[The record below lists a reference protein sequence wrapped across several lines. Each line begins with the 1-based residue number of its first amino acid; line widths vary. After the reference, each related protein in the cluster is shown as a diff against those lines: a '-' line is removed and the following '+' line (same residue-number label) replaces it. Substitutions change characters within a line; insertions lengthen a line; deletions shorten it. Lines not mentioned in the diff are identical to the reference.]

1 VSAPDQERP
10 FTFELDGLPADYFD
24 DPFPYYRE
32 LRQRHPFYRSADGTF
47 LLSRY
52 ADVAQVYRNPETF
65 VSDKHDL
72 FRPKYGETPLFE
84 HHTTSLVFNDPPYHS
99 RVRRLIAAALKPAAV
114 KAMAPALER
123 LVDRLLDDV
132 ESRGRFDL
140 VGHFSAAIPVEVVS
154 NLLRIP
160 HDEREFLRGWSLAIL
175 GALEPKLSPQQLAAG
190 NQAVLEFC
198 DYLKVLI
205 ATRRRNLG
213 DDESDVLSRLI
224 QGEGGET
231 LTEKELLHNCIFILN
246 AGHETTTNLI
256 GNAVYELLT
265 NPAELA
271 RLRTDPRLINGAVE
285 EALRYQSPNQIG
297 NRQVAAATEI
307 AGHAVS
313 RGDQVVLMIGAA
325 NRDPEHFEDPDSFRI
340 ERHPNNH
347 LAFASGIHMC
357 VGMSLARL
365 EARIAIGRLFERFPR
380 LRIDGAS
387 VRQRRARFRGFQ
399 EVWLAIE

>member
-1 VSAPDQERP
+1 M
-10 FTFELDGLPADYFD
+10 FELDGLPADYFD

-32 LRQRHPFYRSADGTF
+32 LRQRHPFYRAADGSF

-65 VSDKHDL
+65 ISDKHDL

-123 LVDRLLDDV
+123 FVDRLLDDV

-160 HDEREFLRGWSLAIL
+160 HDERESLRGWSLAIL
-175 GALEPKLSPQQLAAG
+175 GALEPKLSPRQLAAG
-190 NQAVLEFC
+190 NQAVVEFC

-205 ATRRRNLG
+205 ARRRSNQS

-256 GNAVYELLT
+256 SNAVYELLT

-313 RGDQVVLMIGAA
+313 PGDQVVLMIGAA

-380 LRIDGAS
+380 LQSDGAS

>member
-1 VSAPDQERP
+1 M
-10 FTFELDGLPADYFD
+10 FELHTLPDDFFD

-32 LRQRHPFYRSADGTF
+32 LRQRHPFHRAADGS
-47 LLSRY
+47 LVLSRY
-52 ADVAQVYRNPETF
+52 SDVAQVYRSPQAF
-65 VSDKHDL
+65 ISDKHDL
-72 FRPKYGETPLFE
+72 FRPKYGDTPLFE

-99 RVRRLIAAALKPAAV
+99 RVRRLIAGALKPAAV

-123 LVDRLLDDV
+123 FVGDLLDDV

-140 VGHFSAAIPVEVVS
+140 IGHFSAAIPVEVVS

-160 HDEREFLRGWSLAIL
+160 HDERQSLRGWSLAIL
-175 GALEPKLSPQQLAAG
+175 GALEPKLSLQQLAAG
-190 NQAVLEFC
+190 NEAVVEFC
-198 DYLKVLI
+198 DYLKLLI
-205 ATRRRNLG
+205 ARRRSNPG

-224 QGEGGET
+224 QGDGDET
-231 LTEKELLHNCIFILN
+231 LAEKELLHNCIFILN

-256 GNAVYELLT
+256 GNAVYELQT
-265 NPAELA
+265 HPPQLA
-271 RLRTDPRLINGAVE
+271 RLRSDPMLINGAVE

-297 NRQVAAATEI
+297 NRQAAAATEI
-307 AGHAVS
+307 SGHAVAP
-313 RGDQVVLMIGAA
+313 GDQIVLMIGAA
-325 NRDPEHFEDPDSFRI
+325 NRDPEHFGDPDSFLI

-380 LRIDGAS
+380 LRIDGIP

-399 EVWLAIE
+399 ELWLVIE